1 MSCFL
6 IFCTTTT
13 GKCGPRDHGPQ
24 TGNMP
29 LPRVTILHCL
39 TQDIIS
45 PADAKCNPFKK
56 VKECTVLFSYL
67 RVASQGIRLQAGEDS
82 PLLGVGSPR
91 PAEGSRPPRLGVG
104 TPRPGEGSPPQ
115 LGEGTPRPGEGTC
128 PAGAGSL
135 QLVVVG
141 IRGSSW
147 FLKSGVGRLEHE
159 GIRLRNHMES
169 CLLL

>member
-1 MSCFL
+1 M
-6 IFCTTTT
+6 
-13 GKCGPRDHGPQ
+13 
-24 TGNMP
+24 
-29 LPRVTILHCL
+29 

-67 RVASQGIRLQAGEDS
+67 RVASKGIRLQAGEDS

-91 PAEGSRPPRLGVG
+91 PAEGSRRPPRLGVG
-104 TPRPGEGSPPQ
+104 TPRPGEGSPPRPGEGSPPQ

-159 GIRLRNHMES
+159 GITLRNHVES
-169 CLLL
+169 CLLLYIIICNVISLLIMISLTEYR